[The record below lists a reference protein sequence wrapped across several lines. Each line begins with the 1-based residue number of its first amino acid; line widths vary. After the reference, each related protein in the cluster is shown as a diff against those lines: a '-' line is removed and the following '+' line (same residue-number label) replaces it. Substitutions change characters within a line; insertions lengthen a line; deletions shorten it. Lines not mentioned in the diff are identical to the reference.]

1 MLQDAFSKWL
11 EAKPIERATTA
22 KVVEWLKNEVFSRF
36 GAPDKITSDPG
47 SQFDS
52 AEFKQFC
59 KSLNVEHHLTSVHHH
74 QSNGL
79 VEKANDTIE
88 KMLRTTC
95 KEQADWSKAIPD
107 CVWAYNTRKH
117 HTTGVTPFS
126 LMFEREARTRIDRM
140 FMLDRVELDP
150 ELNKAVA
157 LINRQAETSRM
168 KRNYD
173 RKVKKAKLG
182 AGQLVLWHDQVQ
194 KRGTAKKLNLK
205 WKGPYRVVKVDRP
218 VGCFGKE
225 ASTFTASVV
234 PPGTAVRLVGD
245 AEQRDRFG
253 RLLAY
258 VYRQA
263 DGLFVNAELLRRGFA
278 QLLTIPPNIAH
289 TDEFAALAR
298 QARESAQGLWSACTL
313 LADGRVA
320 PASSGSR
327 AGAG

>member
-1 MLQDAFSKWL
+1 GQAPPAAVS
-11 EAKPIERATTA
+11 PATATLPA
-22 KVVEWLKNEVFSRF
+22 GVDVEV
-36 GAPDKITSDPG
+36 I
-47 SQFDS
+47 
-52 AEFKQFC
+52 
-59 KSLNVEHHLTSVHHH
+59 
-74 QSNGL
+74 
-79 VEKANDTIE
+79 
-88 KMLRTTC
+88 
-95 KEQADWSKAIPD
+95 
-107 CVWAYNTRKH
+107 
-117 HTTGVTPFS
+117 
-126 LMFEREARTRIDRM
+126 
-140 FMLDRVELDP
+140 
-150 ELNKAVA
+150 
-157 LINRQAETSRM
+157 
-168 KRNYD
+168 
-173 RKVKKAKLG
+173 
-182 AGQLVLWHDQVQ
+182 
-194 KRGTAKKLNLK
+194 
-205 WKGPYRVVKVDRP
+205 RVVDGDTLLVTGGERVRLIGVDTPETVDEDRP